1 MSCRRLW
8 AGVLTALCLAALLPA
23 IAGEAGAVH
32 VKLVVGVSGEMA
44 PLQYLDGE
52 GELAGVHRELMDA
65 FAESSDDIIRY
76 VLFED
81 AAACRQALLE
91 GEVDVVLTSSLRGD
105 PELAAWTSEPLMTVA
120 LCAVGSTDAAA
131 EDNYRGKVAVFEYG
145 TVKYAYL
152 DKLDIGS
159 YLAVGSQE
167 EALRA
172 VESGR
177 ADLAVGPKD
186 CLLYLL
192 ETGGQADSYTIVRS
206 YLGEINYALTVR
218 PGDTVTLRWLESKL
232 VYLRTSGRYDEIY
245 DRWSELWIRDD
256 NALQTRMVRCLLAAL
271 GAAVLVVLVFAG
283 FSSVLK
289 RQLRRMTQALHD
301 TNDQLALQLAKAQ
314 RESVTQQRIIDSAAQ
329 SILLFEPAGRITM
342 LNRTAARIAGAD
354 AIGRSILDIPPFSQI
369 TRPFLGAGGQ
379 DLPLPQN
386 QVFRVQQEGEATAL
400 LKCTMVP
407 LPGDGEQGDLM
418 LSVEDITEE
427 EGRKQQI
434 FEAEK
439 ITAINRLVAGVA
451 HEIRN
456 PLMTIRTFASMIRD
470 EQEDEE
476 FQTAF
481 HEIVPKEVD
490 RINDL
495 VNRFINY
502 AKPGSIQQSV
512 VDAAGLVRECL
523 YLTDPVARQSP
534 IRFDTGL
541 EEGLFI
547 RVSESQLKQVLVNV
561 IINGIEAMERRLK
574 QERPERRL
582 VMAIRAGSRDGQVVI
597 SVRDEGVG
605 MTPEELERCRTPY
618 FTTKPEG
625 IGLGL
630 CVSNDLVQLNGGT
643 MSIESRAGEYTLIQ
657 IAFAREEVH

>member
-1 MSCRRLW
+1 MRGRRLGAW
-8 AGVLTALCLAALLPA
+8 VLLVLLLAALVPPP
-23 IAGEAGAVH
+23 EAEAVN
-32 VKLVVGVSGEMA
+32 VRLVIGMSGEMA

-52 GELAGVHRELMDA
+52 GEPAGVHRELLDA
-65 FAESSDDIIRY
+65 FVENSEDSIRCVLLPDD
-76 VLFED
+76 
-81 AAACRQALLE
+81 AACRRALLA
-91 GEVDVVLTSSLRGD
+91 GEVDVVLTSSLRGE
-105 PELAAWTSEPLMTVA
+105 PELAAWTTEPLLTVA
-120 LCAVGSTDAAA
+120 LCAISDARRAGE
-131 EDNYRGKVAVFEYG
+131 EDYSGKVAVFEYG

-167 EALRA
+167 QVLQA

-177 ADLAVGPKD
+177 ADLAVGPQD

-192 ETGGQADSYTIVRS
+192 ETGGRADDYTIVRS
-206 YLGEINYALTVR
+206 YLGELSYALTVR
-218 PGDTVTLRWLESKL
+218 PGDTVTLRYLGSRL
-232 VYLRTSGRYDEIY
+232 VRLRTSGRYDEIY
-245 DRWSELWIRDD
+245 NRWAALWTQDD
-256 NALQTRMVRCLLAAL
+256 GAVQARMVRGLLAAL

-301 TNDQLALQLAKAQ
+301 TNDQLARQLDKAR
-314 RESVTQQRIIDSAAQ
+314 RESATQQRIIDSAAQ
-329 SILLFEPAGRITM
+329 SILLFEPEGRITM
-342 LNRTAARIAGAD
+342 LNRTAARIAGGD
-354 AIGRSILDIPPFSQI
+354 AIGCSILDIPPFSQI
-369 TRPFLGAGGQ
+369 TRPFLGAG
-379 DLPLPQN
+379 DRAEPLPQN
-386 QVFRVQQEGEATAL
+386 QVFRVQREGEAPAL
-400 LKCTMVP
+400 LKCTLVP
-407 LPGDGEQGDLM
+407 LPGEGDGLM
-418 LSVEDITEE
+418 LSAEDITEE

-456 PLMTIRTFASMIRD
+456 PLMTIRTFASMI
-470 EQEDEE
+470 QEERGDEE
-476 FQTAF
+476 FQAAF

-502 AKPGSIQQSV
+502 AKPSSAQPAV
-512 VDAAGLVRECL
+512 ADAAALVRECL

-534 IRFDTGL
+534 IRFDTRLEAGL
-541 EEGLFI
+541 LI
-547 RVSESQLKQVLVNV
+547 RVSEGQLKQVLINV

-574 QERPERRL
+574 QEDSARRL
-582 VMAIRAGSRDGQVVI
+582 TMAIRAQGQGERAVI

-630 CVSNDLVQLNGGT
+630 CVSNDLVRLNGGT
-643 MSIESRAGEYTLIQ
+643 MTIESEPGAYTLIQ
-657 IAFAREEVH
+657 IAFAREEVQ

>member
-1 MSCRRLW
+1 MRGRRLGAW
-8 AGVLTALCLAALLPA
+8 VLLVLLLAALVPPP
-23 IAGEAGAVH
+23 EAEAVN
-32 VKLVVGVSGEMA
+32 VRLVIGMSGEMA

-52 GELAGVHRELMDA
+52 GEPAGVHRELLDA
-65 FAESSDDIIRY
+65 FVENSEDSIRCVLLPDD
-76 VLFED
+76 
-81 AAACRQALLE
+81 AACRRALLA
-91 GEVDVVLTSSLRGD
+91 GEVDVVLTSSLRGE
-105 PELAAWTSEPLMTVA
+105 PELAAWTTEPLLTVA
-120 LCAVGSTDAAA
+120 LCAISDARRAGE
-131 EDNYRGKVAVFEYG
+131 EDYSGKVAVFEYG

-167 EALRA
+167 QVLQA

-177 ADLAVGPKD
+177 ADLAVGPQD

-192 ETGGQADSYTIVRS
+192 ETGGRADDYTIVRS
-206 YLGEINYALTVR
+206 YLGELSYALTVR
-218 PGDTVTLRWLESKL
+218 PGDTVTLRYLGSRL
-232 VYLRTSGRYDEIY
+232 VRLRTSGRYDEIY
-245 DRWSELWIRDD
+245 NRWAALWTQDD
-256 NALQTRMVRCLLAAL
+256 GAVQARMVRGLLAAL

-301 TNDQLALQLAKAQ
+301 TNDQLARQLGKARQ
-314 RESVTQQRIIDSAAQ
+314 ESATQQRIIDSAAQ
-329 SILLFEPAGRITM
+329 SILLFEPEGRITM
-342 LNRTAARIAGAD
+342 LNRPAARMAGGA
-354 AIGRSILDIPPFSQI
+354 ASGGSILDIPPFSQI
-369 TRPFLGAGGQ
+369 TRPFLGAG
-379 DLPLPQN
+379 DRAEPLPQN
-386 QVFRVQQEGEATAL
+386 QVFRVQREGEAPAL
-400 LKCTMVP
+400 LKCTLVP
-407 LPGDGEQGDLM
+407 LPGEGDGLM
-418 LSVEDITEE
+418 LSAEDITEE

-456 PLMTIRTFASMIRD
+456 PLMTIRTFASMI
-470 EQEDEE
+470 QEERGDEE
-476 FQTAF
+476 FQAAF

-502 AKPGSIQQSV
+502 AKPSSAQPAV
-512 VDAAGLVRECL
+512 ADAAALVRECL

-534 IRFDTGL
+534 IRFDTRLEAGL
-541 EEGLFI
+541 LI
-547 RVSESQLKQVLVNV
+547 RVSEGQLKQVLINV

-574 QERPERRL
+574 QEDSARRL
-582 VMAIRAGSRDGQVVI
+582 TMAIRAQGQGERAVI

-630 CVSNDLVQLNGGT
+630 CVSNDLVRLNGGT
-643 MSIESRAGEYTLIQ
+643 MTIESEPGAYTLIQ
-657 IAFAREEVH
+657 IAFAREEVQ

>member
-1 MSCRRLW
+1 MRGRRLGAW
-8 AGVLTALCLAALLPA
+8 VLLVLLLAALVPPP
-23 IAGEAGAVH
+23 EAEAVN
-32 VKLVVGVSGEMA
+32 VRLVIGMSGEMA

-52 GELAGVHRELMDA
+52 GEPAGVHRELLDA
-65 FAESSDDIIRY
+65 FVENSEDSIRCVLLPDD
-76 VLFED
+76 
-81 AAACRQALLE
+81 AACRRALLA
-91 GEVDVVLTSSLRGD
+91 GEVDVVLTSSLREE
-105 PELAAWTSEPLMTVA
+105 PELAAWTTEPLLTVA
-120 LCAVGSTDAAA
+120 LCAISDARRAGE
-131 EDNYRGKVAVFEYG
+131 EDYSGKVAVFEYG

-167 EALRA
+167 QVLQA

-177 ADLAVGPKD
+177 ADLAVGPQD

-192 ETGGQADSYTIVRS
+192 ETGGRADDYTIVRS
-206 YLGEINYALTVR
+206 YLGELSYALTVR
-218 PGDTVTLRWLESKL
+218 PGDTVTLRYLGSRL
-232 VYLRTSGRYDEIY
+232 VRLRTSGRYDEIY
-245 DRWSELWIRDD
+245 NRWAALWTQDD
-256 NALQTRMVRCLLAAL
+256 GAVQARMVRGLLAAL

-289 RQLRRMTQALHD
+289 RQLRRMTRALHD
-301 TNDQLALQLAKAQ
+301 TNDQLARQLDKAR
-314 RESVTQQRIIDSAAQ
+314 RESATQQRIIDSAAQ
-329 SILLFEPAGRITM
+329 SILLFEPEGRITM
-342 LNRTAARIAGAD
+342 LNRTAARIAGGD

-369 TRPFLGAGGQ
+369 TRPFLGAG
-379 DLPLPQN
+379 DRAESLPQN
-386 QVFRVQQEGEATAL
+386 QVFRVQREGEAPAL
-400 LKCTMVP
+400 LKCTLVP
-407 LPGDGEQGDLM
+407 LPGEGDGLM
-418 LSVEDITEE
+418 LSAEDITEE

-456 PLMTIRTFASMIRD
+456 PLMTIRTFASMI
-470 EQEDEE
+470 QEERGDEE
-476 FQTAF
+476 FQAAF

-502 AKPGSIQQSV
+502 AKPSSAQPAV
-512 VDAAGLVRECL
+512 ADAAALVRECL

-534 IRFDTGL
+534 IRFDTRLEAGL
-541 EEGLFI
+541 LI
-547 RVSESQLKQVLVNV
+547 RVSEGQLKQVLINV

-574 QERPERRL
+574 QEDSARRL
-582 VMAIRAGSRDGQVVI
+582 TMAIRAQGQGERAVI

-630 CVSNDLVQLNGGT
+630 CVSNDLVRLNGGT
-643 MSIESRAGEYTLIQ
+643 MTIESEPGAYTLIQ
-657 IAFAREEVH
+657 IAFAREEVQ

>member
-1 MSCRRLW
+1 MRGRRLGAW
-8 AGVLTALCLAALLPA
+8 VLLALLLAALVPPP
-23 IAGEAGAVH
+23 EAEAVN
-32 VKLVVGVSGEMA
+32 VRLVIGMSGEMV
-44 PLQYLDGE
+44 PLQYLDGA
-52 GELAGVHRELMDA
+52 GEPAGVHRELLDA
-65 FAESSDDIIRY
+65 FVENSEDSIRCVLLPDD
-76 VLFED
+76 
-81 AAACRQALLE
+81 AACRQALLA
-91 GEVDVVLTSSLRGD
+91 GEVDVVLTSSLRGE
-105 PELAAWTSEPLMTVA
+105 PELAAWTTEPLLTVA
-120 LCAVGSTDAAA
+120 LCAISDARRAGE
-131 EDNYRGKVAVFEYG
+131 EDYSGKVAVFEYG

-167 EALRA
+167 RVLQA

-177 ADLAVGPKD
+177 ADLAVGPQD

-192 ETGGQADSYTIVRS
+192 ETGGRADDYTIVRS
-206 YLGEINYALTVR
+206 YLGELSYALTVR
-218 PGDTVTLRWLESKL
+218 PGDTVTLRYLGSRL
-232 VYLRTSGRYDEIY
+232 VRLRTSGRYDEIY
-245 DRWSELWIRDD
+245 NRWAALWTQDD
-256 NALQTRMVRCLLAAL
+256 GAVQARMVRGLLAAL

-301 TNDQLALQLAKAQ
+301 TNDQLARQLDKARQ
-314 RESVTQQRIIDSAAQ
+314 ESATQQRIIDSAAQ
-329 SILLFEPAGRITM
+329 SILLFEPEGRITM
-342 LNRTAARIAGAD
+342 LNRTAARIAGGD
-354 AIGRSILDIPPFSQI
+354 AIGRSILDIAPFSQI
-369 TRPFLGAGGQ
+369 IRPFLGAG
-379 DLPLPQN
+379 DRAEPLPQN
-386 QVFRVQQEGEATAL
+386 QVFRVQREGEAPAL
-400 LKCTMVP
+400 LKCTLVP
-407 LPGDGEQGDLM
+407 LPGEGDGLM
-418 LSVEDITEE
+418 LSAEDITEE

-456 PLMTIRTFASMIRD
+456 PLMTIRTFASMI
-470 EQEDEE
+470 QEERGDEE
-476 FQTAF
+476 FQAAF

-502 AKPGSIQQSV
+502 AKPSSAQPAV
-512 VDAAGLVRECL
+512 ADAAALVRECL

-534 IRFDTGL
+534 IRFDTRL
-541 EEGLFI
+541 EEGLLI
-547 RVSESQLKQVLVNV
+547 RVSEGQLKQVLINV

-574 QERPERRL
+574 QEDSARRL
-582 VMAIRAGSRDGQVVI
+582 TMEIRAWGQGDRAVI

-630 CVSNDLVQLNGGT
+630 CVSNDLVRLNGGT
-643 MSIESRAGEYTLIQ
+643 MTIESEPGAYTLIQ
-657 IAFAREEVH
+657 IAFAREEVQ

>member
-1 MSCRRLW
+1 MRGRRLGAW
-8 AGVLTALCLAALLPA
+8 VLLVLLLAALVPPP
-23 IAGEAGAVH
+23 EAEAVN
-32 VKLVVGVSGEMA
+32 VRLVIGMSGEMA

-52 GELAGVHRELMDA
+52 GEPAGVHRELLDA
-65 FAESSDDIIRY
+65 FVENSEDSIRCVLLPDD
-76 VLFED
+76 
-81 AAACRQALLE
+81 AACRRALLA
-91 GEVDVVLTSSLRGD
+91 GEVDVVLTSSLRGE
-105 PELAAWTSEPLMTVA
+105 PELAAWTTEPLLTVA
-120 LCAVGSTDAAA
+120 LCAISDARRAGE
-131 EDNYRGKVAVFEYG
+131 EDYSGKVAVFEYG

-167 EALRA
+167 QVLQA

-177 ADLAVGPKD
+177 ADLAVGPQD

-192 ETGGQADSYTIVRS
+192 ETGGRADDYTIVRS
-206 YLGEINYALTVR
+206 YLGELSYALTVR
-218 PGDTVTLRWLESKL
+218 PGDTVTLRYLGSRL
-232 VYLRTSGRYDEIY
+232 VRLRTSGRYDEIY
-245 DRWSELWIRDD
+245 NRWAALWTQDD
-256 NALQTRMVRCLLAAL
+256 GAVQARMVRGLLAAL

-301 TNDQLALQLAKAQ
+301 TNDQLARQLGKARQ
-314 RESVTQQRIIDSAAQ
+314 ESATQQRIIDSAAQ
-329 SILLFEPAGRITM
+329 SILLFEPEGRITM
-342 LNRTAARIAGAD
+342 LNRTAARIAGGD

-369 TRPFLGAGGQ
+369 TRPFLGAG
-379 DLPLPQN
+379 DRAESLPQN
-386 QVFRVQQEGEATAL
+386 QVFRVQREGEAPAL
-400 LKCTMVP
+400 LKCTLVP
-407 LPGDGEQGDLM
+407 LPGEGDGLM
-418 LSVEDITEE
+418 LSAEDITEE

-456 PLMTIRTFASMIRD
+456 PLMTIRTFASMI
-470 EQEDEE
+470 QEERGDEE
-476 FQTAF
+476 FQAAF

-502 AKPGSIQQSV
+502 AKPSSAQPAV
-512 VDAAGLVRECL
+512 ADAAALVRECL

-534 IRFDTGL
+534 IRFDTRLEAGL
-541 EEGLFI
+541 LI
-547 RVSESQLKQVLVNV
+547 RVSEGQLKQVLINV

-574 QERPERRL
+574 QEDSARRL
-582 VMAIRAGSRDGQVVI
+582 TMAIRAQGQGERAVI

-605 MTPEELERCRTPY
+605 MTPEELERCRTP
-618 FTTKPEG
+618 TLPPSPRGSAWACACPTIWSG
-625 IGLGL
+625 
-630 CVSNDLVQLNGGT
+630 ST
-643 MSIESRAGEYTLIQ
+643 AGP
-657 IAFAREEVH
+657 

>member
-1 MSCRRLW
+1 MRGRRLGAW
-8 AGVLTALCLAALLPA
+8 VLLVLLLAALVPPP
-23 IAGEAGAVH
+23 EAEAVN
-32 VKLVVGVSGEMA
+32 VRLVIGMSGEMA

-52 GELAGVHRELMDA
+52 GEPAGVHRELLDA
-65 FAESSDDIIRY
+65 FVENSEDSIRCVLLPDD
-76 VLFED
+76 
-81 AAACRQALLE
+81 AACRRALLA
-91 GEVDVVLTSSLRGD
+91 GEVDVVLTSSLRGE
-105 PELAAWTSEPLMTVA
+105 PELAAWTTEPLLTVA
-120 LCAVGSTDAAA
+120 LCAISDARRAGE
-131 EDNYRGKVAVFEYG
+131 EDYSGKVAVFEYG

-167 EALRA
+167 QVLQA

-177 ADLAVGPKD
+177 ADLAVGPQD

-192 ETGGQADSYTIVRS
+192 ETGGRADDYTIVRS
-206 YLGEINYALTVR
+206 YLGELSYALTVR
-218 PGDTVTLRWLESKL
+218 PGDTVTLRYLGSRL
-232 VYLRTSGRYDEIY
+232 VRLRTSGRYDEIY
-245 DRWSELWIRDD
+245 NRWAALWTQDD
-256 NALQTRMVRCLLAAL
+256 GAVQARMVRGLLAAL

-301 TNDQLALQLAKAQ
+301 TNDQLARQLDKARQ
-314 RESVTQQRIIDSAAQ
+314 ESATQQRIIDSAAQ
-329 SILLFEPAGRITM
+329 SILLFEPEGRITM
-342 LNRTAARIAGAD
+342 LNRTAARIAGGD

-369 TRPFLGAGGQ
+369 TRPFLGAG
-379 DLPLPQN
+379 DRAESLPQN
-386 QVFRVQQEGEATAL
+386 QVFRVQREGEAPAL
-400 LKCTMVP
+400 LKCTLVP
-407 LPGDGEQGDLM
+407 LPGEGDGLM
-418 LSVEDITEE
+418 LSAEDITEE

-456 PLMTIRTFASMIRD
+456 PLMTIRTFASMI
-470 EQEDEE
+470 QEERGDEE
-476 FQTAF
+476 FQAAF

-502 AKPGSIQQSV
+502 AKPSSAQPAV
-512 VDAAGLVRECL
+512 ADAAALVRECL

-534 IRFDTGL
+534 IRFDTRLEAGL
-541 EEGLFI
+541 LI
-547 RVSESQLKQVLVNV
+547 RVSEGQLKQVLINV

-574 QERPERRL
+574 QEDSARRL
-582 VMAIRAGSRDGQVVI
+582 TMAIRAQGQGERAVI

-605 MTPEELERCRTPY
+605 MTPEELERCRTP
-618 FTTKPEG
+618 TLPPSPRGSAWACACPTIWSG
-625 IGLGL
+625 
-630 CVSNDLVQLNGGT
+630 ST
-643 MSIESRAGEYTLIQ
+643 AGP
-657 IAFAREEVH
+657 